1 MEGRPRAQVPCM
13 AGAAHARM
21 MRFPGK
27 LALQQRVFPLY
38 RAPFFDLLASACEE
52 GMSLFTGLPRPIEG
66 IAVAD
71 KLQVASYRLGSN
83 IHLLNGNFYLCYQR
97 GLMKWLTEQNPDAL
111 IVEAN
116 PRYLST
122 PSAVSWMRAR
132 KKPVIGW
139 GLGSPPLG
147 PPHFLGKWGG
157 SEGGVAGLRQTK
169 RLSFLRQFDALIAYS
184 QRGADEYAQL
194 GFPHDKIFVAHNS
207 VSPAPSSPLP
217 SRPSSFDPSTLP
229 SVAGQAIRPSILF
242 VGRLQARKRVDL
254 LLRACSQLESK
265 PRLIIVGDGP
275 ERASLESLAREI
287 YPSAEFIGARHGAEL
302 KAYFMEADL
311 FVLPGTGGLAV
322 QEAMSYGLP
331 VIVAQGDGTQ
341 DDLVRKENGWQIPPD
356 DFDSLVLTI
365 KDALSDVA
373 RLRKMG
379 AESYRIV
386 AEEINIENMVEVFV
400 KALNTL
406 TRK

>member
-1 MEGRPRAQVPCM
+1 MESCPCAQIPCV
-13 AGAAHARM
+13 AGAAHTRM

-38 RAPFFDLLASACEE
+38 RAPFFDLLASACEN
-52 GMSLFTGLPRPIEG
+52 GMSLFTGLPRLSEG
-66 IAVAD
+66 ITTTNQLQNSNY
-71 KLQVASYRLGSN
+71 KLGEN
-83 IHLLNGNFYLCYQR
+83 IHLFNGNFYLCYQR
-97 GLMKWLTEQNPDAL
+97 GIINWLENWNPDAL
-111 IVEAN
+111 IMEAN

-122 PSAVSWMRAR
+122 ASAVKWMHRR
-132 KKPVIGW
+132 NKPVIGW

-147 PPHFLGKWGG
+147 PPQFLRKWGG
-157 SEGGVAGLRQTK
+157 SEGKVASLRQTK

-207 VSPAPSSPLP
+207 GMPAPSSPLP
-217 SRPSSFDPSTLP
+217 SRPSTF
-229 SVAGQAIRPSILF
+229 GIRPGILF

-254 LLRACSQLESK
+254 LLRACSQLVSK
-265 PRLIIVGDGP
+265 PSLIIIGDGP

-341 DDLVRKENGWQIPPD
+341 DDLVREENGWQIQPN
-356 DFDSLVLTI
+356 DFEALVLTI

-379 AESYRIV
+379 EESYRIV
-386 AEEINIENMVEVFV
+386 AEEINIEKMVGTFV
-400 KALNTL
+400 KVLNTL